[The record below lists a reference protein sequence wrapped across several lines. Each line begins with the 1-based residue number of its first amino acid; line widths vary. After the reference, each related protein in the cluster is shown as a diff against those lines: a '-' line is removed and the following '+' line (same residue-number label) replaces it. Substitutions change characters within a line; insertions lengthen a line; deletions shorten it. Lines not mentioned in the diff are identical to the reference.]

1 MQTAQTTPP
10 PTNLSPNPDPSNL
23 NPNSNPWPS
32 KNTAD
37 RKSRTNQNL
46 ATARY
51 VILRCESIQRQ
62 CQLRNELIIY
72 INGASLRAQQAVDR
86 SYAEKR
92 HQRQKKNK
100 KKKKSQRARAPT
112 ARGSGQDLL
121 HVRAIRRLEGEESQR
136 LPPAEHLAKSSTQA
150 THHGAA

>member
-10 PTNLSPNPDPSNL
+10 PTNLNPNPDPSNL

-37 RKSRTNQNL
+37 SKSRTNQNL

-72 INGASLRAQQAVDR
+72 INGASLLTSQAVDR
-86 SYAEKR
+86 SYLQLVASHKR
-92 HQRQKKNK
+92 HRELAD
-100 KKKKSQRARAPT
+100 R
-112 ARGSGQDLL
+112 
-121 HVRAIRRLEGEESQR
+121 V
-136 LPPAEHLAKSSTQA
+136 PAHL
-150 THHGAA
+150 